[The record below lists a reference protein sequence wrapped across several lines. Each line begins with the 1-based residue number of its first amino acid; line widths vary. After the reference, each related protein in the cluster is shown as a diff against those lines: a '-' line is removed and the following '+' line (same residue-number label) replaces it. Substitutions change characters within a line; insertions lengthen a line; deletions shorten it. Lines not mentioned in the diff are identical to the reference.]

1 MKTTLPMI
9 VKEDPDLSSLEKE
22 VTLRLNKSEQ
32 QLVIHSEIG
41 SINRALLTRED
52 FEQTRRR
59 TDADGMIVSLTGTL
73 PMGVLKISKHARSS
87 GSFNSIVS
95 QHDWGSLLTEQ
106 RIPESSLW
114 MFTAVYVQWHVA
126 KSDLNNRSLNKA
138 TNHWKVVV
146 YQVGFNWEQYRH
158 FCL

>member
-22 VTLRLNKSEQ
+22 VTLRLNKDEQ
-32 QLVIHSEIG
+32 QLVVHSEIG

-52 FEQTRRR
+52 FEQTRSRI
-59 TDADGMIVSLTGTL
+59 DDNGMIVSLTGTL

-95 QHDWGSLLTEQ
+95 QHD
-106 RIPESSLW
+106 
-114 MFTAVYVQWHVA
+114 
-126 KSDLNNRSLNKA
+126 
-138 TNHWKVVV
+138 
-146 YQVGFNWEQYRH
+146 
-158 FCL
+158 